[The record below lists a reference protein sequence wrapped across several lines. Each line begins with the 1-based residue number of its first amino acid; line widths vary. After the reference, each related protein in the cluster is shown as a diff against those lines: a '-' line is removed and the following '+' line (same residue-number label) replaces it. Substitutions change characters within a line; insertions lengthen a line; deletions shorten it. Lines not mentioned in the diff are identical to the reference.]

1 MTNREFCIAR
11 RKAELPAFL
20 RVLRALP
27 EARLDYKPDE
37 KSKNAAQLAGVLI
50 EEEAALAGMIDTG
63 SINWTSHET
72 RTKVADIVAAYEKN
86 HRAVTERLEKMSDA
100 DWTKTASFVVPGM
113 PPWEQPLSEFLWLF
127 LFDAVHHRGQLS
139 TYLRP
144 MGGKVPSI
152 YGPSADDPTME
163 TARQ

>member
-1 MTNREFCIAR
+1 MTSREFCIAR

-27 EARLDYKPDE
+27 ESRLDYKPDP
-37 KSKNAAQLAGVLI
+37 KSKNAAELGSMLGN
-50 EEEAALAGMIDTG
+50 EEAAIISLIDTG
-63 SINWTSHET
+63 KVSWAQQEPK
-72 RTKVADIVAAYEKN
+72 TKVADIVAAYETN
-86 HRAVTERLEKMSDA
+86 HRAVTERLEKLSDA
-100 DWTKTASFVVPGM
+100 DWDKTVAFLVPNM
-113 PPWEQPLSEFLWLF
+113 PAWEMPLSEFLWLF

-152 YGPSADDPTME
+152 YGPSADDPTMA
-163 TARQ
+163 TAKE